1 MNINLDIQNMTAS
14 IMQTIYQNLIQKPS
28 TDDNN
33 DHTVCCCSSK
43 VKPVVKGTWI

>member
-33 DHTVCCCSSK
+33 DHTVLWCSSK
-43 VKPVVKGTWI
+43 LKPVVKATCI